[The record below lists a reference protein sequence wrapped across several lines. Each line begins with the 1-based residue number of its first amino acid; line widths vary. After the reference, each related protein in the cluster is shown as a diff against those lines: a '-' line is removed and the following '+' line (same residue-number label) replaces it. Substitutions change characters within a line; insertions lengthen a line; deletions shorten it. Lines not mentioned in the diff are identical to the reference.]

1 MFCSYSLRACN
12 VCLQLL
18 QQISFISATFGD
30 DLWSVKGAGLARVQ
44 SAVKVRQGNSVTLVL
59 ESTNESKAKIAK
71 AVSDNR
77 SVLQLQ

>member
-1 MFCSYSLRACN
+1 MHVY
-12 VCLQLL
+12 VQLL

-71 AVSDNR
+71 AVSNSR
-77 SVLQLQ
+77 SSL